1 LCIYIL
7 NSMCNIIVRHEVSFD
22 ANTQH
27 CATRTTR
34 DGSELTVSR
43 SSTTL
48 LNRNN
53 QDNSTPCKVI
63 EEVSYVRY
71 IAKGSLKTA
80 LFNDA
85 VRF

>member
-1 LCIYIL
+1 
-7 NSMCNIIVRHEVSFD
+7 VSFD

-27 CATRTTR
+27 CATRTSR

-48 LNRNN
+48 HIMYH
-53 QDNSTPCKVI
+53 QHASAICKEI
-63 EEVSYVRY
+63 EELSYIRY
-71 IAKGSLKTA
+71 IAYNGARTT

>member
-1 LCIYIL
+1 MCI
-7 NSMCNIIVRHEVSFD
+7 SMCNIIVRHEVSFD

-48 LNRNN
+48 QNRYH
-53 QDNSTPCKVI
+53 QHASAICKCI
-63 EEVSYVRY
+63 EVLCYIRY
-71 IAKGSLKTA
+71 IAKCSKRTA